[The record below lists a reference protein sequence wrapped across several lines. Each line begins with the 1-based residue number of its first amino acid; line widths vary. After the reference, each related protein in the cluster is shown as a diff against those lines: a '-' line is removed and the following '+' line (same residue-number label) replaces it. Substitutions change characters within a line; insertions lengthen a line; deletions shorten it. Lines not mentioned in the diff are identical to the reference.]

1 MACAI
6 SCRRHPS
13 ALSKLGSNIRYLDR
27 KISPSEGSSSPAPH
41 MYVIP
46 TYDLVFVHPS
56 RHSVES
62 PHRARS

>member
-1 MACAI
+1 
-6 SCRRHPS
+6 
-13 ALSKLGSNIRYLDR
+13 
-27 KISPSEGSSSPAPH
+27 